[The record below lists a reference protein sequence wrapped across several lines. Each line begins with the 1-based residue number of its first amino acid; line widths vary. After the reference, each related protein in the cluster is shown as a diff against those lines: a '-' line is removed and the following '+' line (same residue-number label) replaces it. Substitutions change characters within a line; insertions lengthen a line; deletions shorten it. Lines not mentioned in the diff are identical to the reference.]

1 MSGSVQPADPVPFD
15 PDVGPVL
22 LVLVAKYRDLDIESA
37 ARLQAVS
44 SELGEHLL
52 ASSSAVSGAV
62 VVSTCSRFEIYC
74 EVASRKQIDAAC
86 SEALGSVHLCTHLP
100 APQLASLF
108 EHSSGASA
116 AEHLFAVAASL
127 DSVVVGERQVSG
139 QVRRALAAAQAAG
152 TASGL
157 LVRLFQEASR
167 TGRDVGARTALG
179 SASRSIAHVALELAA
194 AGSSHPSLADASV
207 VLFGTGSYAVCVA
220 EILRSRRCPTI
231 SVFSQSG
238 RAEAFVASRGGTAL
252 TARELPAAIARA
264 DIIIGCSGT
273 ETRIGAGQLARWRDD
288 TGRPLTVVDLAPSHD
303 FDPRVADLPGVELIT
318 LDSVRFAAP
327 PADAEAL
334 RLAGALVRQAARRF
348 EKQEELRVVD
358 AAIVALRGHVHQV
371 LEAEME
377 RVMKEHGCGAQAE
390 EVNLAMRRV
399 VRRLLHVPTVRAREL
414 AADGRQNDYTAALEA
429 LFGLSIQLAGARIPG
444 VDNGAGQRRPPRG
457 SGGGGR
463 SGCVVACP
471 VIIRF
476 TIAGRLF
483 PGRADVLRSMQVT
496 SASAKPRFAGRQ
508 PSIRGGVP
516 RVTTWPVRNGPGKR
530 GFPPCGVL
538 VE

>member
-1 MSGSVQPADPVPFD
+1 MSGSVQPADPESRD

-37 ARLQAVS
+37 TLLQAVS
-44 SELGEHLL
+44 SELGQHLL
-52 ASSSAVSGAV
+52 ASSSAVSGSV
-62 VVSTCSRFEIYC
+62 VVSTCSRLEIYC
-74 EVASRKQIDAAC
+74 EVASREHIEAVC
-86 SEALGSVHLCTHLP
+86 SEALGSVRLCTRLP
-100 APQLASLF
+100 VARLASLF
-108 EHSSGASA
+108 EHASGASA
-116 AEHLFAVAASL
+116 AEHLFAVAAGL
-127 DSVVVGERQVSG
+127 DSVVVGERQVAG

-179 SASRSIAHVALELAA
+179 GSSRSIACVALELAA
-194 AGSSHPSLADASV
+194 AGSEHPSLADASV
-207 VLFGTGSYAVCVA
+207 VLFGTGSYAACVA

-238 RAEAFVASRGGTAL
+238 RADAFVASRGGTAL

-273 ETRIGAGQLARWRDD
+273 ETRISAAELAGWRDD
-288 TGRPLTVVDLAPSHD
+288 SGRALTVIDLAPSRD

-334 RLAGALVRQAARRF
+334 RLAGALVRQAARSF

-358 AAIVALRGHVHQV
+358 AAIVALRRHVHQV

-377 RVMKEHGCGAQAE
+377 RVMKQHGCGAQAQD
-390 EVNLAMRRV
+390 VNLAMRRI
-399 VRRLLHVPTVRAREL
+399 VRRLLHTPTVRAREL
-414 AADGRQNDYTAALEA
+414 AADGRQHDYAAALEV
-429 LFGLSIQLAGARIPG
+429 LFGLSVQLTGDRNPRIGNLAG
-444 VDNGAGQRRPPRG
+444 QKRPPWEETA
-457 SGGGGR
+457 SLEA
-463 SGCVVACP
+463 VPVAP
-471 VIIRF
+471 
-476 TIAGRLF
+476 A
-483 PGRADVLRSMQVT
+483 
-496 SASAKPRFAGRQ
+496 AS
-508 PSIRGGVP
+508 
-516 RVTTWPVRNGPGKR
+516 
-530 GFPPCGVL
+530 
-538 VE
+538 